1 MAYSVSRRTNGIG
14 IRMALG
20 AEREQVL
27 RMVLGESAWIA
38 TIGVAAGI
46 GNTLALAR
54 LIAGMLCGLKAYD
67 PMTFGASA
75 VMLILIG
82 LAGSGISARRA
93 ASLDAMRAPRHE

>member
-1 MAYSVSRRTNGIG
+1 V
-14 IRMALG
+14 
-20 AEREQVL
+20 
-27 RMVLGESAWIA
+27 IA

-46 GNTLALAR
+46 GSTLALAR
-54 LIAGMLCGLKAYD
+54 LIAGMLSGLKAYD

-93 ASLDAMRAPRHE
+93 ESLDAMRAPRHE

>member
-1 MAYSVSRRTNGIG
+1 
-14 IRMALG
+14 MALV

-46 GNTLALAR
+46 NSTLALAR
-54 LIAGMLCGLKAYD
+54 LIAGVLYGLNAYN

-82 LAGSGISARRA
+82 LAASGIPARRKSGRDASA
-93 ASLDAMRAPRHE
+93 AARVAGEPHHALMR

>member
-1 MAYSVSRRTNGIG
+1 V
-14 IRMALG
+14 
-20 AEREQVL
+20 
-27 RMVLGESAWIA
+27 IA

-46 GNTLALAR
+46 GSTLALAR

>member
-1 MAYSVSRRTNGIG
+1 M
-14 IRMALG
+14 
-20 AEREQVL
+20 
-27 RMVLGESAWIA
+27 IA

-46 GNTLALAR
+46 NSTLALAR
-54 LIAGMLCGLKAYD
+54 LIAGVLYGLNAYN

-82 LAGSGISARRA
+82 LAGSGIPARRP